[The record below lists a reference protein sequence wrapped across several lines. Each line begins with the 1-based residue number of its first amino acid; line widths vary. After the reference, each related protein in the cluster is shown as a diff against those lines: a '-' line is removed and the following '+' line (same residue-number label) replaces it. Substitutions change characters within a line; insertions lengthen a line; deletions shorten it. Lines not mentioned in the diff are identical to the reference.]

1 MGGVT
6 KCMLGIRLILIGM
19 LTASLSAQI
28 QLPGS
33 GGRFPGSGGPGS
45 TSGPFPGSG
54 GGAGGRGRTADP
66 GSTKNRKDT
75 IPVITTTG
83 ILRAVAGN
91 QFVIEADDHRI
102 ITYKAGLRMTGQKD
116 GKPAELTTFATAD
129 HISVDSTE
137 DDQGFF
143 TATAVTFNTPGT
155 SRERADAAR
164 TWDLP
169 NLGAGSAKPTADSK
183 RGDDD
188 RPALRRKDA
197 DPPQPDAAP
206 APSANAAEA
215 DADDN
220 RPATQI
226 RPNDPAPD
234 ADDPGRPQIRR
245 GKPAQRASATNTE
258 PDSITPDPA
267 APISP
272 STTAVATRV
281 ADASAAGSV
290 TIQEDPIVVKAREAA
305 AEFSGSLPNFFCR
318 QLTTRYESDR
328 PKNGWQALDTISAD
342 VAYEDGHES
351 YTNVKVGSKAQ
362 KSMEDVGGNWSTG
375 EFASLLDDLF
385 HPATAATFRKT
396 GQDTIAG
403 RGATTFTFEVAR
415 ERSHW
420 RVSVGGQLYY
430 PAFRGTIWVDRETS
444 RVLRIEM
451 ESRNMPL
458 LFPLSKTEEAV
469 DYEFVRL
476 ATAQPFLLPANSEVL
491 SCDQGSPHC
500 TRNRIE
506 FRNYRKFGA
515 ESGITFEEKK

>member
-1 MGGVT
+1 MSRIT
-6 KCMLGIRLILIGM
+6 KGMLGVRLIVIGT
-19 LTASLSAQI
+19 LAASLPAQI
-28 QLPGS
+28 Q
-33 GGRFPGSGGPGS
+33 FPGS
-45 TSGPFPGSG
+45 SGPFPGSG
-54 GGAGGRGRTADP
+54 GPGNTGGPFPGSRGGGGGNGGRGRSADP
-66 GSTKNRKDT
+66 GSGKNRKDAV
-75 IPVITTTG
+75 PLITTTG

-91 QFVIEADDHRI
+91 QFIVEADDHRI
-102 ITYKAGLRMTGQKD
+102 ITYKAGHTMTVQKD
-116 GKPAELTTFATAD
+116 GKSAELNTFATGD
-129 HISVDSTE
+129 HISVDSTS

-155 SRERADAAR
+155 ARERAEAAR

-169 NLGAGSAKPTADSK
+169 NLAASRAKPAAAGKS
-183 RGDDD
+183 GADDD

-197 DPPQPDAAP
+197 DPPQSATAA
-206 APSANAAEA
+206 APSAGAAEP

-220 RPATQI
+220 RPTTQV
-226 RPNDPAPD
+226 RPSDPVPD

-245 GKPAQRASATNTE
+245 GKPAQRASAKNTE
-258 PDSITPDPA
+258 PDMA
-267 APISP
+267 AAGPVAP
-272 STTAVATRV
+272 AVATATRL
-281 ADASAAGSV
+281 ADTSAAGSV
-290 TIQEDPIVVKAREAA
+290 PVQEDSIVVKARAA
-305 AEFSGSLPNFFCR
+305 AVEFAGSLPNFFCR

-328 PKNGWQALDTISAD
+328 PKDGWQALDTISAD

-385 HPATAATFRKT
+385 DPGTAATFRKT
-396 GQDTIAG
+396 GTDTIAG
-403 RGATTFTFEVAR
+403 RGATTFNFEVAR

-420 RVSVGGQLYY
+420 RVTVGGQLYY

-444 RVLRIEM
+444 RVLRLEM
-451 ESRNMPL
+451 QSRNVPV
-458 LFPLSKTEEAV
+458 LFPLSKVEEAV

-476 ATAQPFLLPANSEVL
+476 ATAQPFLLPTNSEVL

-515 ESGITFEEKK
+515 ESGITFDQK

>member
-1 MGGVT
+1 
-6 KCMLGIRLILIGM
+6 L
-19 LTASLSAQI
+19 Q
-28 QLPGS
+28 QPG
-33 GGRFPGSGGPGS
+33 
-45 TSGPFPGSG
+45 
-54 GGAGGRGRTADP
+54 
-66 GSTKNRKDT
+66 
-75 IPVITTTG
+75 
-83 ILRAVAGN
+83 
-91 QFVIEADDHRI
+91 
-102 ITYKAGLRMTGQKD
+102 
-116 GKPAELTTFATAD
+116 
-129 HISVDSTE
+129 
-137 DDQGFF
+137 
-143 TATAVTFNTPGT
+143 
-155 SRERADAAR
+155 
-164 TWDLP
+164 
-169 NLGAGSAKPTADSK
+169 
-183 RGDDD
+183 
-188 RPALRRKDA
+188 
-197 DPPQPDAAP
+197 
-206 APSANAAEA
+206 AAEA

-220 RPATQI
+220 RPTTQI
-226 RPNDPAPD
+226 RPSDPAPD
-234 ADDPGRPQIRR
+234 TDDPGRPQIRR
-245 GKPAQRASATNTE
+245 GKPAPRTSAKNTE
-258 PDSITPDPA
+258 PDPIAPDPA
-267 APISP
+267 ALISP
-272 STTAVATRV
+272 SATATPSHV
-281 ADASAAGSV
+281 ADAGSAAGNL
-290 TIQEDPIVVKAREAA
+290 TIQEDPMVVKAREAA

-476 ATAQPFLLPANSEVL
+476 ATVQPFLLPTNSEVL

>member
-6 KCMLGIRLILIGM
+6 KCMLGVRLILIGM
-19 LTASLSAQI
+19 LAASLSAQI
-28 QLPGS
+28 QFPGS
-33 GGRFPGSGGPGS
+33 GGRFPGSGSPGS
-45 TSGPFPGSG
+45 TGSPFPGSSG
-54 GGAGGRGRTADP
+54 GTGGRGRTTDP
-66 GSTKNRKDT
+66 GSTKNRKDA
-75 IPVITTTG
+75 IPAITTTG
-83 ILRAVAGN
+83 ILRAVVGN

-102 ITYKAGLRMTGQKD
+102 ITYKAGPKMTVQKD
-116 GKPAELTTFATAD
+116 GKPAELSTFATAD
-129 HISVDSTE
+129 HVSVDSTE

-143 TATAVTFNTPGT
+143 TAAAVTFNTPGT
-155 SRERADAAR
+155 ARERAEAAR

-169 NLGAGSAKPTADSK
+169 NLGAGSTKLTADNK
-183 RGDDD
+183 PGGGDD

-197 DPPQPDAAP
+197 DLQQPG
-206 APSANAAEA
+206 AAEA

-220 RPATQI
+220 RPTTQI
-226 RPNDPAPD
+226 RPSDPAPD
-234 ADDPGRPQIRR
+234 TDDPGRPQIRR
-245 GKPAQRASATNTE
+245 GKPAPRTSAKNTE
-258 PDSITPDPA
+258 PDPIAPDPA

-272 STTAVATRV
+272 STAARV
-281 ADASAAGSV
+281 ADAGSAAGSV
-290 TIQEDPIVVKAREAA
+290 AIQEDPVIAKAREAA

-328 PKNGWQALDTISAD
+328 PRNGWQALDTISAD

-351 YTNVKVGSKAQ
+351 YTNVKVGNKAQ

-430 PAFRGTIWVDRETS
+430 PAFRGTIWVDRESS

-476 ATAQPFLLPANSEVL
+476 ATAQPFLLPTNSEVL